1 MSHLRKSLHLH
12 YLLLFSYQDLKETL
26 NVASQKELTS
36 SLLATFFI
44 SGFEGNFKCRISER
58 AYIFRAYTTEV
69 D

>member
-36 SLLATFFI
+36 SELTLQNTLQEHQRIRTNATV
-44 SGFEGNFKCRISER
+44 SKDSE
-58 AYIFRAYTTEV
+58 IV
-69 D
+69 KIPK